1 MNTIG
6 LKKRTTIRII
16 SYITAA
22 IIVLIIWGITQTVKT
37 MNYAKELTVAHQRTV
52 ASLAS
57 YIDTLE
63 NDLRK
68 MQYVNT
74 STMTSGLSLSLC
86 KASAGAKN
94 CLSELSAGE
103 TQLSTINKFLTQASD
118 YVQSVNKKVA
128 NGQKL
133 SGKDHEQLRQLYEYA
148 ANLSQQISYMEEVMY
163 SGEIDFEDTVTTLSR
178 ITDMGDLSISYSDT
192 ITDAEKSFSDYPTLI
207 YDGPFADNIITKES
221 DFLKNKEEISSSEAK
236 KRAARFSGIEE
247 NKLIASQDEKG
258 RIEAFVFYYEGTSV
272 AVTKNGGHLLY
283 LLSDKFS
290 GETKIKEED
299 AIKIAKKYLQKHG
312 FDSMKSSYFFDNDGI
327 CTINFA
333 YTQDDVICY
342 SDLIKV
348 SVSLDKGEIV
358 SVDCTGY
365 LMNHKS
371 RTVPGNII
379 SKEKATNSISDT
391 LTVKSSQTAFIPMQ
405 DGNEIFAYEFLCSD
419 ESGNDVL
426 VYIDAKTGNE
436 ADIKILLYSDNGT
449 LTR

>member
-16 SYITAA
+16 SYIIAVIT
-22 IIVLIIWGITQTVKT
+22 VLAVWGITQTVKT
-37 MNYAKELTVAHQRTV
+37 MNYARELTVAHQRTV

-68 MQYVNT
+68 MQYANT

-103 TQLSTINKFLTQASD
+103 TQLNTINKFLTQASD
-118 YVQSVNKKVA
+118 YVQSINKKIS
-128 NGQKL
+128 NGEKL
-133 SGKDHEQLRQLYEYA
+133 SDKDHKQIKQLYEYA
-148 ANLSQQISYMEEVMY
+148 AKLSQQISYMEEVMY
-163 SGEIDFEDTVTTLSR
+163 SGTIDFEDTVTTLSR
-178 ITDMGDLSISYSDT
+178 LTDMGDLSISYSNT

-221 DFLKNKEEISSSEAK
+221 EFLKNKEEISSTEAK
-236 KRAARFSGIEE
+236 KRASQFSGIEE
-247 NKLIASQDEKG
+247 TKLIAAEDEKG

-272 AVTKNGGHLLY
+272 AVTKNGGYLLY

-290 GETKIKEED
+290 GETKIKEEE
-299 AIKIAKKYLQKHG
+299 AIGVAKKYLQKYG
-312 FDSMKSSYFFDNDGI
+312 YTSMTNSYYFDNDGI

-365 LMNHKS
+365 LMNHRS
-371 RTVPGNII
+371 RTVPDDII
-379 SKEKATNSISDT
+379 DKDKAMNSVSNT
-391 LTVKSSQTAFIPMQ
+391 LTVKSSQTAFIPME

-436 ADIKILLYSDNGT
+436 ADIKLLLYSDGGT